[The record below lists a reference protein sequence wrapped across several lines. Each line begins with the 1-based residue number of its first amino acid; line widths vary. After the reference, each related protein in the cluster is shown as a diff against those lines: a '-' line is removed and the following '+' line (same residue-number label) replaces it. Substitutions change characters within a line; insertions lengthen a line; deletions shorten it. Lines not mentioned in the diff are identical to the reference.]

1 MIKTATPTSL
11 LEPGGNSTFSV
22 TVVNTSAVDQV
33 TISSLVDN
41 VYGNLDGKGTC
52 DVSPPVVLAPGAQ
65 YQCSFTG
72 AVSGNAGTSH
82 TDTVTASGQDD
93 DGNPVSDSD
102 DATVTINSPSLDQRD
117 QDGHPDR
124 SSSRAE
130 TRPSR
135 SRS

>member
-1 MIKTATPTSL
+1 MNTP
-11 LEPGGNSTFSV
+11 
-22 TVVNTSAVDQV
+22 AVDQV

-65 YQCSFTG
+65 YRAPSR

-93 DGNPVSDSD
+93 DGNLVSDSD
-102 DATVTINSPSLDQRD
+102 DATVTITNSPASINVIKTAT
-117 QDGHPDR
+117 PT
-124 SSSRAE
+124 SPRAGAKPTFSVTVVNTSAS
-130 TRPSR
+130 TR
-135 SRS
+135 